1 MSGKDGRILL
11 SFGGSLKHSFRVLSF
26 LFFFL
31 FFFDVVFWFFV
42 LLAVFFELDGRA
54 LVSWEVLPS
63 LPSDLLVKSSEDFN
77 ILHSDQWRKK
87 QLKMS

>member
-1 MSGKDGRILL
+1 MHSFGLL
-11 SFGGSLKHSFRVLSF
+11 SFLSLF

-42 LLAVFFELDGRA
+42 LLPVFFELDGRPV
-54 LVSWEVLPS
+54 VSREVLPS
-63 LPSDLLVKSSEDFN
+63 LPSDDFN